1 MIENTSGFEPSG
13 VAVLLQ
19 PYDPSMKKSAI
30 EIPAHVQAQVDTRN
44 TRAVVIALGPLVWME
59 EKDEAGRRVMRANV
73 GDKVL
78 VTNMAGTMVIGPADG
93 KQYRMVNDR
102 DIFCRIVKES

>member
-1 MIENTSGFEPSG
+1 MIENTSGFEPRG
-13 VAVLLQ
+13 VAVLIQ
-19 PYDPSMKKSAI
+19 PYDPSMRKSAI

-44 TRAVVIALGPLVWME
+44 TRATVIAVGPLAWND
-59 EKDEAGRRVMRANV
+59 EKDATGQRVMRAEP